1 MIGDGQERVDRP
13 VYDDDGEIIIWPTE
27 DEEMEE
33 FAEEAEVA
41 TVATSDDTTEDDTYY
56 EVPDT
61 VEDDQDRIDVQV
73 ESIEDEECEDSKIGD
88 IQQASESYDEAM
100 DRIVSILTQALSTEE
115 MTEEMSAELQDA
127 TNDMETAKQTI
138 TDLCGDPDTKVLQ
151 TDPDTKIPQDLQEML
166 ETLTKDGKAP
176 WLYIDDDGQLLLDG
190 ESVPKLKVIELEAE
204 KIKADYG
211 EFKDLTTKNF
221 TAVNAKIDNLDVGNL
236 DAVNATIKN
245 LQADL
250 AHIGVLIGNSATI
263 KDIQNLLLTSKNT
276 TIENAL
282 IKDAM
287 IDTVSANKINTGT
300 INTNNVSIQSDDG
313 SMLLQGNLQQFK
325 DKDGN
330 VRIQIGKDAKGDFT
344 FTLYGADGKG
354 QLINQNGIQSSD
366 AIKDGLIVN
375 AKVADNA
382 NISAGKLDIASL
394 FSTMNES
401 GYTLKSSKIKFDDKN
416 QTLDVLFNSLSTKV
430 DNINTATGDI
440 SGLKTQVSTNATN
453 IGIANGKIETLITN
467 TTIEDNGT
475 TTTLKNAFNSVKDT
489 VDKHEQTISSMGS
502 TLNSVSIE
510 YYVSTSA
517 TSMQGG
523 SWSTTTPQWQE
534 GKYIWQRINYGKVNG
549 TTTYST
555 PVCIQGAKGEDGT
568 GVNILDKYPSLE
580 ELKKA
585 HPTGNAGDCY
595 TVNGTLYAWST
606 SKNDWIDC
614 GNIKGEKGDQ
624 GIQGIQGEQG
634 EQGPQGIPGTPGKAG
649 TTYYTWIRYADTI
662 TGEGI
667 SNDPT
672 GKTYIGFAYNK
683 TTSTESNTP
692 TDYTWSLIK
701 GDKGDTGVKGDRG
714 EKGETYYTWIKYS
727 DNADGTGLYDTPK
740 DTTMYIGIA
749 INKTT
754 PTESANKT
762 DYTWSKFKGD
772 KGDKGQQGIQ
782 GGKGDP
788 GDPGEKGQSLI
799 NSTPQWYKS
808 TSSTTQTG
816 GEWTGTMPVAE
827 KGYWYWLRFK
837 LDFENPT
844 ETKYT
849 TPTLEQVYTKTTSLE
864 QSLDGFKTTVS
875 NTYATNDSLGTIRN
889 DVSRVEQT
897 ANKIGWFISGT
908 SSSSMTLTPDALTVI
923 ANQLKVTG
931 DMIVDGAIDG
941 KTITGATIIGST
953 FRNQGNT
960 FSVDSEGNIV
970 GAQIKGSEV
979 VGDSFSVEGELTA
992 DTITANK
999 INNAQYPSTLDD
1011 DIQIEIDPSS
1021 GSDDVELTE
1030 GAVYKTMGGVIDA
1043 LPKFLNGK
1051 RINIWMRGDIT
1062 ENADFQ
1068 NYTSG
1073 QIRLYLDGHTLYGYI
1088 RNYMSSAKLWVY
1100 GGWPG
1105 TEEGQIGVVHPDTG
1119 CAVAGR
1125 TGSIISQESSSLN
1138 TYSVKVYGSDNK
1150 HSDGQSNIVG
1160 YIGDAFASMYI
1171 KNTTLVNCEIGY
1183 RGSACARIHDASSAG
1198 VCSEYGFQTTSGAF
1212 ITIANAAH
1220 CGGLTANTAQT
1231 LPGQIIQHAKATFA
1245 GGNQTTDPDKAPTTS
1260 TTKVITIK
1268 SNSGDTYRSSVYNNW
1283 KQDNTARQGD
1293 YGYGDC
1299 NGCWFFGTQ
1308 FNRFKEKNIT
1318 KIELTIKRISGGVH
1332 AAVPIVVKTHN
1343 YASRPSGKPSY
1354 GSSCG
1359 SVSIAVGNSGKLTIT
1374 NSTILNALSGGT
1386 IKGFGIQSAYNA
1398 SSYAVC
1404 SGSVTM
1410 KVTYTE

>member
-151 TDPDTKIPQDLQEML
+151 TDSDTKIPQNLQELL

-176 WLYIDDDGQLLLDG
+176 WLYIDDEGNLLLDG
-190 ESVPKLKVIELEAE
+190 ESVPKLKVVELEAQ
-204 KIKADYG
+204 KVKADLG
-211 EFKDLTTKNF
+211 EFKDLTTNNF
-221 TAVNAKIDNLDVGNL
+221 TAVNAKIDNLNVGDL
-236 DAVNATIKN
+236 SAVNATIKN
-245 LQADL
+245 LQSDL

-325 DKDGN
+325 DKAGN

-430 DNINTATGDI
+430 DTANGDM
-440 SGLKTQVSTNATN
+440 SKLQTQVTTNTTN
-453 IGIANGKIETLITN
+453 IGVANGKIETLIAD
-467 TTIEDNGT
+467 TTIEEDGT

-517 TSMQGG
+517 VALQGG

-580 ELKKA
+580 ALKQA
-585 HPTGNAGDCY
+585 HPTGNPGDCY
-595 TVNGTLYAWST
+595 TVNGTLYTWST
-606 SKNDWIDC
+606 SKNDWVDC

-624 GIQGIQGEQG
+624 GIQGIPGEQ
-634 EQGPQGIPGTPGKAG
+634 
-649 TTYYTWIRYADTI
+649 
-662 TGEGI
+662 
-667 SNDPT
+667 
-672 GKTYIGFAYNK
+672 
-683 TTSTESNTP
+683 
-692 TDYTWSLIK
+692 
-701 GDKGDTGVKGDRG
+701 
-714 EKGETYYTWIKYS
+714 
-727 DNADGTGLYDTPK
+727 
-740 DTTMYIGIA
+740 
-749 INKTT
+749 
-754 PTESANKT
+754 
-762 DYTWSKFKGD
+762 
-772 KGDKGQQGIQ
+772 
-782 GGKGDP
+782 
-788 GDPGEKGQSLI
+788 GDPGEKGQSLV

-849 TPTLEQVYTKTTSLE
+849 TPTLEQVYTKTSSLE
-864 QSLDGFKTTVS
+864 QSLDGFKMTVS
-875 NTYATNDSLGTIRN
+875 DTYATKEGLNEVKESI
-889 DVSRVEQT
+889 Q
-897 ANKIGWFISGT
+897 
-908 SSSSMTLTPDALTVI
+908 
-923 ANQLKVTG
+923 NQ
-931 DMIVDGAIDG
+931 DGY
-941 KTITGATIIGST
+941 TIILSKECL
-953 FRNQGNT
+953 
-960 FSVDSEGNIV
+960 V
-970 GAQIKGSEV
+970 
-979 VGDSFSVEGELTA
+979 
-992 DTITANK
+992 
-999 INNAQYPSTLDD
+999 
-1011 DIQIEIDPSS
+1011 
-1021 GSDDVELTE
+1021 
-1030 GAVYKTMGGVIDA
+1030 
-1043 LPKFLNGK
+1043 
-1051 RINIWMRGDIT
+1051 
-1062 ENADFQ
+1062 
-1068 NYTSG
+1068 
-1073 QIRLYLDGHTLYGYI
+1073 
-1088 RNYMSSAKLWVY
+1088 
-1100 GGWPG
+1100 
-1105 TEEGQIGVVHPDTG
+1105 
-1119 CAVAGR
+1119 
-1125 TGSIISQESSSLN
+1125 
-1138 TYSVKVYGSDNK
+1138 
-1150 HSDGQSNIVG
+1150 
-1160 YIGDAFASMYI
+1160 
-1171 KNTTLVNCEIGY
+1171 TTC
-1183 RGSACARIHDASSAG
+1183 D
-1198 VCSEYGFQTTSGAF
+1198 
-1212 ITIANAAH
+1212 
-1220 CGGLTANTAQT
+1220 
-1231 LPGQIIQHAKATFA
+1231 
-1245 GGNQTTDPDKAPTTS
+1245 
-1260 TTKVITIK
+1260 
-1268 SNSGDTYRSSVYNNW
+1268 
-1283 KQDNTARQGD
+1283 
-1293 YGYGDC
+1293 
-1299 NGCWFFGTQ
+1299 
-1308 FNRFKEKNIT
+1308 
-1318 KIELTIKRISGGVH
+1318 
-1332 AAVPIVVKTHN
+1332 
-1343 YASRPSGKPSY
+1343 
-1354 GSSCG
+1354 
-1359 SVSIAVGNSGKLTIT
+1359 
-1374 NSTILNALSGGT
+1374 
-1386 IKGFGIQSAYNA
+1386 
-1398 SSYAVC
+1398 
-1404 SGSVTM
+1404 
-1410 KVTYTE
+1410 

>member
-151 TDPDTKIPQDLQEML
+151 TDPDTKIPQNLQELL

-176 WLYIDDDGQLLLDG
+176 WLYIDDEGNLLLDG
-190 ESVPKLKVIELEAE
+190 ESVPKLKVVELEAQ
-204 KIKADYG
+204 KVKADLG
-211 EFKDLTTKNF
+211 EFKDLTTNNF
-221 TAVNAKIDNLDVGNL
+221 TAVNAKIDNLNVGDL
-236 DAVNATIKN
+236 SAVNATIKN
-245 LQADL
+245 LQSDL

-325 DKDGN
+325 DKAGN

-430 DNINTATGDI
+430 DTANGDM
-440 SGLKTQVSTNATN
+440 SKLQTQVTTNTTN
-453 IGIANGKIETLITN
+453 IGVANGKIETLIAD
-467 TTIEDNGT
+467 TTIEEDGT

-517 TSMQGG
+517 VALQGG

-580 ELKKA
+580 ALKQA
-585 HPTGNAGDCY
+585 HPTGNPGDCY
-595 TVNGTLYAWST
+595 TVNGTLYTWST
-606 SKNDWIDC
+606 SKNDWVDC

-624 GIQGIQGEQG
+624 GIQGIQGPQG
-634 EQGPQGIPGTPGKAG
+634 EQGPQGPQ
-649 TTYYTWIRYADTI
+649 
-662 TGEGI
+662 GE
-667 SNDPT
+667 
-672 GKTYIGFAYNK
+672 
-683 TTSTESNTP
+683 
-692 TDYTWSLIK
+692 
-701 GDKGDTGVKGDRG
+701 
-714 EKGETYYTWIKYS
+714 
-727 DNADGTGLYDTPK
+727 
-740 DTTMYIGIA
+740 
-749 INKTT
+749 
-754 PTESANKT
+754 
-762 DYTWSKFKGD
+762 
-772 KGDKGQQGIQ
+772 Q

-788 GDPGEKGQSLI
+788 GNPGEKGQSLV

-849 TPTLEQVYTKTTSLE
+849 APTMEQVYTKTTSLE
-864 QSLDGFKTTVS
+864 QSLDGFKQTVS
-875 NTYATNDSLGTIRN
+875 NTYATNDDLGTIRN

-897 ANKIGWFISGT
+897 ANKIRWFISGS
-908 SSSSMTLTPDALTVI
+908 SSSSMQLTQDALNIITKQV
-923 ANQLKVTG
+923 KVDG

-1011 DIQIEIDPSS
+1011 DIQIEIDPST
-1021 GSDDVELTE
+1021 GSDDVELAE
-1030 GAVYKTMGGVIDA
+1030 GAVYQTIAGVLDA

-1051 RINIWMRGDIT
+1051 CVSIWMRGDIT

>member
-151 TDPDTKIPQDLQEML
+151 TDPDTKIPQNLQELL

-176 WLYIDDDGQLLLDG
+176 WLYIDDEGNLLLDG
-190 ESVPKLKVIELEAE
+190 ESVPKLKVVELEAQ
-204 KIKADYG
+204 KVKADLG
-211 EFKDLTTKNF
+211 EFKDLTTNNF
-221 TAVNAKIDNLDVGNL
+221 TAVNAKIDNLNVGDL
-236 DAVNATIKN
+236 SAVNATIKN
-245 LQADL
+245 LQSDL

-325 DKDGN
+325 DKAGN

-430 DNINTATGDI
+430 DTANGDM
-440 SGLKTQVSTNATN
+440 SKLQTQVTTNTTN
-453 IGIANGKIETLITN
+453 IGVANGKIETLIAD
-467 TTIEDNGT
+467 TTIEEDGT

-517 TSMQGG
+517 VALQGG

-580 ELKKA
+580 ALKQA
-585 HPTGNAGDCY
+585 HPTGNPGDCY
-595 TVNGTLYAWST
+595 TVNGTLYTWST
-606 SKNDWIDC
+606 SKNDWVDC

-624 GIQGIQGEQG
+624 GIQGIQGPQG
-634 EQGPQGIPGTPGKAG
+634 EQGPQGPQ
-649 TTYYTWIRYADTI
+649 
-662 TGEGI
+662 GE
-667 SNDPT
+667 
-672 GKTYIGFAYNK
+672 
-683 TTSTESNTP
+683 
-692 TDYTWSLIK
+692 
-701 GDKGDTGVKGDRG
+701 
-714 EKGETYYTWIKYS
+714 
-727 DNADGTGLYDTPK
+727 
-740 DTTMYIGIA
+740 
-749 INKTT
+749 
-754 PTESANKT
+754 
-762 DYTWSKFKGD
+762 
-772 KGDKGQQGIQ
+772 Q

-788 GDPGEKGQSLI
+788 GNPGEKGQSLV